1 MKAATALCQ
10 LSQFTVQRGGRTVLH
25 TVNLAVNAG
34 DRLAVVGPN
43 GGGKTTLLRALQGL
57 PGAVSG
63 TRVGLPPRQV
73 GMLFQRPSIFRF
85 STLQHVALAAWLNGH
100 AWSTAKAR
108 AQQALVQVGLGDLV
122 ERPGLHLSGGQQQ
135 RLALACTWVREPTV
149 LLLDE
154 PTANL
159 DPKASKDLE
168 RLLADMHLPSAAPR
182 LHPPQAFVFS
192 SHQMAQVRRLAN
204 RVVYVQGGH
213 ILADMPVQDFF
224 DPTQLSAVSPDAAL
238 FLNQEIV

>member
-1 MKAATALCQ
+1 MNATALCQ
-10 LSQFTVQRGGRTVLH
+10 LDEYTVQRGGRAVLH
-25 TVNLAVNAG
+25 AINLTVHKG

-57 PGAVSG
+57 SGGVSG
-63 TRVGLPPRQV
+63 TRAGVPPHQV

-85 STLQHVALAAWLNGH
+85 SALQHVALAAWLNGH
-100 AWSTAKAR
+100 AWSAAKAK
-108 AQQALVQVGLGDLV
+108 AQQALAQVGLDEWV
-122 ERPGLHLSGGQQQ
+122 QRPALHLSGGQQQ
-135 RLALACTWVREPTV
+135 RLALACAWVREPTL

-168 RLLADMHLPSAAPR
+168 CLLADMHLPSAAPR
-182 LHPPQAFVFS
+182 LQPPQAFVFS

-213 ILADMPVQDFF
+213 ILADLPVQDFF
-224 DPTQLSAVSPDAAL
+224 APTHLSVVSADAAL
-238 FLNQEIV
+238 FLNQEVV